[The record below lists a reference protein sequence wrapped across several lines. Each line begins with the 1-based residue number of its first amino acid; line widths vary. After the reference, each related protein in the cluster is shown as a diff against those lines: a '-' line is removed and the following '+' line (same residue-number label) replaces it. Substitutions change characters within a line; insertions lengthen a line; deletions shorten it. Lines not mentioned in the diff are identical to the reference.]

1 MVTPPSRGG
10 PPLSSHAPPTHSEAP
25 SLVGDGPSAMVG
37 LIVSAG
43 NTGFL
48 RASIGAPR
56 PAAPQPGPIGGG
68 ATRARGCGLG
78 RAEGG
83 RRTNRERRGEKTDA
97 EAE

>member
-1 MVTPPSRGG
+1 M
-10 PPLSSHAPPTHSEAP
+10 
-25 SLVGDGPSAMVG
+25 GDGPSAMVG

-48 RASIGAPR
+48 RASIRAPR
-56 PAAPQPGPIGGG
+56 PAAAPQPGPIGVS

-83 RRTNRERRGEKTDA
+83 RRPSRERRGEKSDA
-97 EAE
+97 EAERS

>member
-1 MVTPPSRGG
+1 M
-10 PPLSSHAPPTHSEAP
+10 
-25 SLVGDGPSAMVG
+25 GDGPSAMVG

-56 PAAPQPGPIGGG
+56 PAATPQPGPIGGG

-83 RRTNRERRGEKTDA
+83 RRTSPERRGEQTDA